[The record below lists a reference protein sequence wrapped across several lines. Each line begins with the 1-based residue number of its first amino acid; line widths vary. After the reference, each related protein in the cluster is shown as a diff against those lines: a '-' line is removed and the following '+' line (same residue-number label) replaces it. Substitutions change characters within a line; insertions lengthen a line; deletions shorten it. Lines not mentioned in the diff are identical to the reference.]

1 MEHHPNQLLLLC
13 PVDMPALDLATLRQ
27 LLLASSSAD
36 SSHSIQPDSIQL
48 SLIHV
53 AHGGSQAQPLLGL
66 YPADR
71 RQLSAWR
78 PA

>member
-36 SSHSIQPDSIQL
+36 SSH
-48 SLIHV
+48 
-53 AHGGSQAQPLLGL
+53 
-66 YPADR
+66 
-71 RQLSAWR
+71 
-78 PA
+78 